1 MKLTSFFALLMLP
14 VSAQLNAS
22 FQSGD
27 KNDHRIDRLPAIVLN
42 TGEAPTAFLKPG
54 PFQVS
59 WTGKLTLA
67 SRQRLI
73 FSFEGDG
80 EATLSIDGTEL
91 LTEKGKL
98 GTARSEQTRLNS
110 GEHDVVIRY
119 TSPPDGSARFRL
131 FWEER
136 SFPRQSV
143 PPTAFISK
151 PDEATT
157 ATLVKRRG
165 RELFA
170 LHHCSKCHLSE
181 TSLGPDPMQE
191 MLEIAP
197 LLINPGNRLNES
209 WLRAWLSDPHAL
221 RPGTKMPQLF
231 DPDKKES
238 AQQIADLAAFL
249 GSMKTTAITPAPV
262 APAEAVVLAGG
273 AHFHRLGCVACHT
286 TPDQQKADIERKRI
300 PLNNVAAKFQPGQL
314 TEYLKDPSAYAPHR
328 GMPNFKLNEEE
339 CASLSAFLIA
349 KSKPSIPAAAD
360 LKGDAQRGM
369 EVAKTHHCFSCH
381 AGLPVAEKVT
391 TPTLR
396 KIFAVDWS
404 TRGCVA
410 DDAQRGIAPQ
420 LHLSA
425 EDKAALIAFAAS
437 GTDSLAHNDKAEAA
451 ERKFHSLR
459 CDACH
464 ARDAIPALLDS
475 THGET
480 TSLTSHIVGANEIID
495 QTRPH
500 MTFIG
505 EMLQTTYM
513 ESVIGGTLPQKA
525 RPWLQMRMPAYAN
538 HAKSLSD
545 GFARIHGID
554 PAEKNVVT
562 TDAAMIAIGADLVST
577 DKGFGCTTC
586 HGLKNT
592 PPTAVFEV
600 QGLNFELT
608 APRLRREWF
617 DRWIDNPAS
626 VTPGT
631 KMPQYAPGGQSP
643 NAALNGKAAD
653 QFHAIWQYL
662 HSFEK

>member
-1 MKLTSFFALLMLP
+1 MKLTSFFTLLILP
-14 VSAQLNAS
+14 VSAQLNAR

-27 KNDHRIDRLPAIVLN
+27 KNDHRIDRLPAIFLN
-42 TGEAPTAFLKPG
+42 TGEPPSAFLHPG

-59 WTGKLTLA
+59 WSGKLTLA

-80 EATLSIDGTEL
+80 DATLSIDGAEL

-98 GTARSEQTRLNS
+98 GTVHSEQTRLNS
-110 GEHDVVIRY
+110 GEHDVVIHY
-119 TSPPDGSARFRL
+119 TSPADGSAQFRL

-143 PPTAFISK
+143 PPTAFMSK

-157 ATLVKRRG
+157 AALGKRRG

-170 LHHCSKCHLSE
+170 LHHCSKCHLSDS
-181 TSLGPDPMQE
+181 SLGPDPMQE
-191 MLEIAP
+191 MSEIAP

-221 RPGTKMPQLF
+221 RPGTSMPQLF
-231 DPDKKES
+231 DPNKKES

-249 GSMKTTAITPAPV
+249 GSMKTTV
-262 APAEAVVLAGG
+262 SAPAAAAPSDAEVLAGG
-273 AHFHRLGCVACHT
+273 AHFHRLGCVACHS
-286 TPDQQKADIERKRI
+286 TPDQQKADSDGKRI
-300 PLNNVAAKFQPGQL
+300 PLNNVSSKFQTGQL
-314 TEYLKDPSAYAPHR
+314 NEYLKDPSVYAPHR

-349 KSKPSIPAAAD
+349 KSKPTIPTTTD
-360 LKGDAQRGM
+360 LKGDAKRGM
-369 EVAKTHHCFSCH
+369 EVAKNHHCFSCH

-391 TPTLR
+391 TPTLK

-404 TRGCVA
+404 AAGCVA
-410 DDAQRGIAPQ
+410 DDAKRGTAPH
-420 LHLSA
+420 LNLSA

-437 GTDSLAHNDKAEAA
+437 GTKSLAHNDKAEAA
-451 ERKFHSLR
+451 ERKFYSLR
-459 CDACH
+459 CNACH
-464 ARDAIPALLDS
+464 ARDTIPALLDS

-480 TSLTSHIVGANEIID
+480 TSLTSHIAGANEIID

-505 EMLQTTYM
+505 EMLQTAYM
-513 ESVIGGTLPQKA
+513 ESVIGGTLTQKA
-525 RPWLQMRMPAYAN
+525 RPWLQMRMPAFAN
-538 HAKSLSD
+538 HANSLSN

-554 PAEKNVVT
+554 PAEKNVVA

-586 HGLKNT
+586 HGLKNA
-592 PPTAVFEV
+592 PPTAIFEV
-600 QGLNFELT
+600 QGLNFELA

-643 NAALNGKAAD
+643 NPALNGKAAD

-662 HSFEK
+662 HSFDK